1 MCWRLSLAILSLFV
15 IAILDNKSKIWM
27 IYWLV
32 QVSNWSRS
40 NSSIH
45 KDNKSMEAKQ
55 YSMQHEVGAQSEP
68 FDKSRAM
75 HTQYVGL
82 TNVYYIQNN
91 RDIHKVTLNPFTLK
105 PLFQSQTLLSTK

>member
-1 MCWRLSLAILSLFV
+1 VLEIILDNTLFIAKDKES
-15 IAILDNKSKIWM
+15 IAILD
-27 IYWLV
+27 
-32 QVSNWSRS
+32 

-45 KDNKSMEAKQ
+45 KDTKSMEAKQ
-55 YSMQHEVGAQSEP
+55 YSMQLEVGAQSEP
-68 FDKSRAM
+68 FDKSRSM

-91 RDIHKVTLNPFTLK
+91 RDIHKVTLNPFTPK